1 VFVVDDPLIAGMTI
15 QRILP
20 LHESSRR
27 LCQLTPETPR
37 VYSVAVMTDVSRRR
51 WWPLVSTLTGDR
63 LQRMQEAGARDMTSP
78 AAAAQQLAA
87 TLAHVVIGRLV
98 ALLALEGRAWD
109 AGPENLW
116 VHTDS
121 DGAIDWVGVVDPTL
135 RILPDDPQAGSGD
148 VVRVPGEAALAM
160 WTAHRCHR
168 TLAPLFATLHD
179 VSGGALAVSRM
190 WHSVGL
196 AVVVT
201 ASQAPLLGGTSRR
214 IGVRRGQAVL
224 DAMTGFGLE
233 VRGPGSTPQRRGKS
247 CVIRTALPIV

>member
-51 WWPLVSTLTGDR
+51 WWPLVSTL
-63 LQRMQEAGARDMTSP
+63 
-78 AAAAQQLAA
+78 
-87 TLAHVVIGRLV
+87 AHVVIGRPV

-148 VVRVPGEAALAM
+148 VVRVPGEAAVAM

-168 TLAPLFATLHD
+168 TLAPLFARLHD

-190 WHSVGL
+190 WHSVGP
-196 AVVVT
+196 A
-201 ASQAPLLGGTSRR
+201 
-214 IGVRRGQAVL
+214 VRR
-224 DAMTGFGLE
+224 DAGVSL
-233 VRGPGSTPQRRGKS
+233 V
-247 CVIRTALPIV
+247 